1 MRLDRFLAELNV
13 GTRSQVK
20 DLIRKSLVT
29 VNGTVQAKPEAAID
43 PEKDQVC
50 LQGAPLLYSQFQY
63 YLLNK
68 PGDVISATRDKL
80 SETVLSLLPEGHKKN
95 LFPVGRLDKDTE
107 GLLIITNDG
116 QLSHRLLSP
125 KKHVEKTY
133 AARIEKPLSDEDVQA
148 LEEGVDIGD
157 DMPTLPAKV
166 TCIRDLSLE
175 GEWIHLSITEGR
187 YHQIK
192 RMLEAVGNK
201 VLDLKRIRFGGLS
214 LDPSLKAGEC
224 RELTA
229 DEFERLRNSL
239 EIAAEKKELISGKK
253 AVILDLDGTMV
264 DSMWIWGDI
273 DVRYL
278 ARFNI
283 ALEDVNTLREKIEG
297 MSFHETA
304 LYFKET
310 YPISDSVEQ
319 MKAAWSEMAW
329 DKYAR
334 EVPLKPGIAEFLE
347 GCKKQGILLGIATSN
362 ARELVDNILAVH
374 GIKDYFK
381 AIVTGSEVTKGKPA
395 PDIYLKAAEEL
406 GAEPGDCLV
415 FEDLLAGL
423 ASGRNA
429 GMTVCAVADPYSHEG
444 WDKKKAAADYALW
457 DFYDF
462 F

>member
-1 MRLDRFLAELNV
+1 MRLDKFLAELNV

-20 DLIRKSLVT
+20 DLIRKKLVT
-29 VNGTVQAKPEAAID
+29 VNGAPVTKPEHSID
-43 PEKDQVC
+43 PETDQVC
-50 LQGAPLLYSQFQY
+50 LQGKPLIYNQFQY
-63 YLLNK
+63 FLLNK
-68 PGDVISATRDKL
+68 PGGVVSATRDKL
-80 SETVLSLLPEGHKKN
+80 SETVLSLLPKEHKKD

-125 KKHVEKTY
+125 KKHVAKTY
-133 AARIEKPLSDEDVQA
+133 AARIEKPLRADDVKK

-157 DMPTLPAKV
+157 DTPSLPAKV
-166 TCIRDLSLE
+166 TCIRDASLK

-187 YHQIK
+187 YHQVK

-201 VLDLKRIRFGGLS
+201 VLELKRIRFGGLS
-214 LDPSLKAGEC
+214 LDTSMGSGEC
-224 RELTA
+224 RELT
-229 DEFERLRNSL
+229 DEELERLRNSL
-239 EIAAEKKELISGKK
+239 NIAAEKKALISGKK

-273 DVRYL
+273 DIEYL

-283 ALEDVNTLREKIEG
+283 ALEDVSALREKIEG

-319 MKAAWSEMAW
+319 MKATWSEMAW

-381 AIVTGSEVTKGKPA
+381 TIVTGSEVTKGKPA
-395 PDIYLKAAEEL
+395 PDIYLRAASEL
-406 GAEPGDCLV
+406 GVAPGDCLV

-444 WDKKKAAADYALW
+444 WDKKMASSDYALW